1 MLENVTVYNS
11 NIPIVENVEGS
22 LQKIDISQG
31 AMKDLVEENLFIE
44 DEDTKDDLKEIINN
58 EAIESNKNS
67 MVEDKIINNSTP
79 VLNKEEEIFQE

>member
-11 NIPIVENVEGS
+11 NLPIVENVEGS

-31 AMKDLVEENLFIE
+31 AIKDLVEENLFIE

-58 EAIESNKNS
+58 ETIESNKNN
-67 MVEDKIINNSTP
+67 MVEDNIINNSTP